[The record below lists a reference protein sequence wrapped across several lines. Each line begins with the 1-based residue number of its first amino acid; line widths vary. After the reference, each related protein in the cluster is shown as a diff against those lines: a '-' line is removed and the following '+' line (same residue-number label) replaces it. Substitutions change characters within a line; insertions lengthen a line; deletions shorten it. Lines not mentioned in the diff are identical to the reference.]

1 MNVYWFLEEDP
12 AKGPGIAPKAVVQDE
27 PVEHADDQWVCAVCQ
42 CPVAL
47 ASGVCVVNGQHS
59 HRFMNP
65 HGFVFDILC
74 FREVLDCRD
83 EGPPSTEHSWF
94 PGFAW
99 TITQCGGCGAQ
110 LGWAF
115 ESDAAPRFWGLIE
128 NRIVR
133 LDARTTPPF

>member
-1 MNVYWFLEEDP
+1 MVWFLEEDS
-12 AKGPGIAPKAVVQDE
+12 AKGPGARAEAIVQDDPE
-27 PVEHADDQWVCAVCQ
+27 EQTDAQWVCAACQ
-42 CPVAL
+42 CTVAW
-47 ASGVCVVNGQHS
+47 ASAACVVNGQHT

-74 FREVLDCRD
+74 FREVLACRD

-99 TITQCGGCGAQ
+99 TITQCGGCDAQ

-128 NRIVR
+128 NRIARV
-133 LDARTTPPF
+133 DAPSSPPI